1 MNCSRVGSLL
11 RIRAVAATIVVLGLI
26 AGGSAAPV
34 WSQDVIEDARDQQ
47 RDIDLAEAAIAADL
61 DALGAEDDE
70 IVAALEDLNQGVA
83 AAEAVLQGHRSALE
97 EALERAEVAGT
108 EQVRLSGVI
117 GSLRS
122 QVVERVVELYMSGGA
137 SRGTNGI
144 WTQASQPLDA
154 ALARAL
160 VEDLNLDAFDLVDQL
175 RVAEADQAAAVSDAE
190 TAAADALAATTLV
203 EEQLADL
210 AELRTAQEA
219 VRAEIARRVA
229 DLEAE
234 AEALRQADQ
243 DLENLIKAELA
254 AREAERLEAERR
266 EAERLEAERRA
277 AEQLEAERRAAE
289 QVETERR
296 EAEALDE
303 DPGEGE
309 DGSSEADGEPPDDE
323 DAAGEPPD
331 DEANADDG
339 AADPTPDPAPR
350 MIWPV
355 NGPVTSG
362 FGNRVHPIYGTVRFH
377 AGLDISASSGTPVV
391 AARGGSVLWVGTQ
404 GGYGQTVIVD
414 HGGGL
419 TTVYPHLSGY
429 NTSVGAAV
437 AQGEVIAFVGSTG
450 LSTGPHLHFEVR
462 VGGTARDPMA
472 YLG

>member
-1 MNCSRVGSLL
+1 MKRSHVASLV
-11 RIRAVAATIVVLGLI
+11 RIRAIAATMVMLGLI
-26 AGGSAAPV
+26 AGGSVAPV
-34 WSQDVIEDARDQQ
+34 WSQDVIEDAREQQ
-47 RDIDLAEAAIAADL
+47 REIDVTEAEIAAEL
-61 DALGAEDDE
+61 DVLEAEDDE
-70 IVAALEDLNQGVA
+70 IVAALEELNQGVA
-83 AAEAVLQGHRSALE
+83 AAEAVLQGHRSSLE
-97 EALERAEVAGT
+97 GALERAEIAGT
-108 EQVRLSGVI
+108 AQARLSGEI
-117 GSLRS
+117 EGLRS

-137 SRGTNGI
+137 SQGTNGL

-160 VEDLNLDAFDLVDQL
+160 VQDLNLDAFDLVDQL
-175 RVAEADQAAAVSDAE
+175 RVAEADQVAAAQEAE
-190 TAAADALAATTLV
+190 DAAADASVAATLV
-203 EEQLADL
+203 EQQLEDL
-210 AELRTAQEA
+210 VELRTAQEA
-219 VRAEIARRVA
+219 VREEIARRVGEL
-229 DLEAE
+229 DAE

-243 DLENLIKAELA
+243 ELEDLIKAELA

-266 EAERLEAERRA
+266 EAERLEAERRE
-277 AEQLEAERRAAE
+277 AERLEAERRDAE
-289 QVETERR
+289 TP
-296 EAEALDE
+296 DE

-309 DGSSEADGEPPDDE
+309 DGPSDDDGDPPADEEDTTEPPDDE
-323 DAAGEPPD
+323 P
-331 DEANADDG
+331 NADDG
-339 AADPTPDPAPR
+339 AGDPTPESTPG

-391 AARGGSVLWVGTQ
+391 AAQSGSVLWVGTQ
-404 GGYGQTVIVD
+404 GGYGETVIVD

-437 AQGEVIAFVGSTG
+437 GQGEVIGFVGSTG

-462 VGGTARDPMA
+462 VGGAAQDPMP

>member
-1 MNCSRVGSLL
+1 MKRSHVASLV
-11 RIRAVAATIVVLGLI
+11 RIRAIAATMVMLGLI
-26 AGGSAAPV
+26 AGGSVAPV
-34 WSQDVIEDARDQQ
+34 WSQDVIEDAREQQ
-47 RDIDLAEAAIAADL
+47 REIDVTEAEIAAEL
-61 DALGAEDDE
+61 DVLEAEDDE
-70 IVAALEDLNQGVA
+70 IVAALEELNQGVA
-83 AAEAVLQGHRSALE
+83 AAEAVLQSHRSSLE
-97 EALERAEVAGT
+97 GALERAEIAGT
-108 EQVRLSGVI
+108 AQARLSEEI
-117 GSLRS
+117 ERLRS

-137 SRGTNGI
+137 SQGTNGI

-160 VEDLNLDAFDLVDQL
+160 VQDLNLDAFDLVDQL
-175 RVAEADQAAAVSDAE
+175 RVAEADQVAAAEEAE
-190 TAAADALAATTLV
+190 DAAADASVAATLV
-203 EEQLADL
+203 EQQLEDL

-219 VRAEIARRVA
+219 VREEIARRVGEL
-229 DLEAE
+229 DAE

-243 DLENLIKAELA
+243 ELEDLIKAELA

-266 EAERLEAERRA
+266 EAERLEAERRE
-277 AEQLEAERRAAE
+277 AERLEAERRDAE
-289 QVETERR
+289 TPDQ
-296 EAEALDE
+296 

-309 DGSSEADGEPPDDE
+309 DGPSDDDGDPPADEEDTTEPPDDE
-323 DAAGEPPD
+323 P
-331 DEANADDG
+331 NADDG
-339 AADPTPDPAPR
+339 AGDPTPEATPG

-391 AARGGSVLWVGTQ
+391 AAQSGSVLWVGTQ
-404 GGYGQTVIVD
+404 GGYGETVIVD

-437 AQGEVIAFVGSTG
+437 GQGEVIGFVGSTG

-462 VGGTARDPMA
+462 VGGAAQDPMP